1 LWLSIKCDETQEC
14 RRRNIVR
21 GINRGDNPQYYMNF
35 EELNAQSCM
44 DFEELVWNEKRPPCG
59 SLNIFLY
66 GANIF

>member
-1 LWLSIKCDETQEC
+1 
-14 RRRNIVR
+14 VR